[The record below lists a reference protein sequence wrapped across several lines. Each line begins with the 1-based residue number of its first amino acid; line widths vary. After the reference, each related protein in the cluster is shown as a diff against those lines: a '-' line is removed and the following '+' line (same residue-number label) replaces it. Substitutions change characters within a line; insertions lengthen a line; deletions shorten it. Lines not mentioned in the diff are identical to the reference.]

1 MTAPP
6 SPARRRKSARCPVC
20 KERFK
25 IHPRG
30 RPPTFCS
37 RSCRQRAYEQRKW
50 SRPHPVE
57 LLARDIASVRVR
69 DVIRHRKYGRPC
81 SKLALSFRRRHQ
93 SRSDAVR
100 LCALSRS
107 EDSAWRCDLVRH
119 PHPPSSRSV
128 PPPRCS
134 RNIGIR
140 TPLPHPDGCAKG
152 TA

>member
-37 RSCRQRAYEQRKW
+37 RSCRQRASEPR
-50 SRPHPVE
+50 PVE

-69 DVIRHRKYGRPC
+69 DVIRQEIRQ
-81 SKLALSFRRRHQ
+81 ALLGAGIDPPPPPPEPKRRRPPL
-93 SRSDAVR
+93 R
-100 LCALSRS
+100 LV
-107 EDSAWRCDLVRH
+107 E
-119 PHPPSSRSV
+119 
-128 PPPRCS
+128 
-134 RNIGIR
+134 
-140 TPLPHPDGCAKG
+140 K
-152 TA
+152 

>member
-1 MTAPP
+1 MSDESYQKDPMTAPP

-69 DVIRHRKYGRPC
+69 DMIRQEIRQI
-81 SKLALSFRRRHQ
+81 LL
-93 SRSDAVR
+93 DAGIT
-100 LCALSRS
+100 L
-107 EDSAWRCDLVRH
+107 
-119 PHPPSSRSV
+119 
-128 PPPRCS
+128 PPPPPEPKR
-134 RNIGIR
+134 RGP
-140 TPLPHPDGCAKG
+140 PLRLVEK
-152 TA
+152 

>member
-1 MTAPP
+1 GFDLVIDVMSDESYQKDLMTAPP

-69 DVIRHRKYGRPC
+69 SVIRQEIRQ
-81 SKLALSFRRRHQ
+81 ALLGAGVILPPPPPEPKRT
-93 SRSDAVR
+93 
-100 LCALSRS
+100 
-107 EDSAWRCDLVRH
+107 RH
-119 PHPPSSRSV
+119 PL
-128 PPPRCS
+128 
-134 RNIGIR
+134 
-140 TPLPHPDGCAKG
+140 PLVQNG
-152 TA
+152 